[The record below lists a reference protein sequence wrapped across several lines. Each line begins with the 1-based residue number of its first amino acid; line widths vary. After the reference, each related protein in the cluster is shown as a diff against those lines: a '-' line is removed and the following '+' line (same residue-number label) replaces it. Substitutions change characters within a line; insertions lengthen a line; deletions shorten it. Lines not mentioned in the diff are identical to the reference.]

1 MTEFKAVTD
10 ELLARARANNAL
22 RCQIVADHLEVLLAK
37 LSRLK
42 TMPRAAKDPVISVQI
57 KDGVAM
63 AVRLADILQKAEMLM
78 RRKTA

>member
-10 ELLARARANNAL
+10 ELLARARVNNAL

-42 TMPRAAKDPVISVQI
+42 AMPRAAKDPVISVQI
-57 KDGVAM
+57 RDGVTM
-63 AVRLADILQKAEMLM
+63 AVRLADILQAAESQT